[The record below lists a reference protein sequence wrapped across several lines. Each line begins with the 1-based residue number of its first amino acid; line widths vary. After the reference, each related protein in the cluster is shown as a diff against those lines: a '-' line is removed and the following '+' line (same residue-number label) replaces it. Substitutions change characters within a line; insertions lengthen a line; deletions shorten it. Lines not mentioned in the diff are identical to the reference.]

1 MSPARRPADLAETL
15 AGFEYFEGV
24 EGPEI
29 ERLAGLALC
38 HEYPKN
44 NILAYAGDPA
54 SYVFVVVE
62 GRVKIILTNEEAREV
77 IVSLLGPGCVFGL
90 TGALDGGEQPGTAI
104 TVERSTIA
112 RFSAAAFL
120 KWTDS
125 APGAKDTL
133 VRELNRRV
141 RDLHRKI
148 GSHALLSARDRLL
161 HTLMEIA
168 GAEGEREPGNN
179 RVTFTRPTH
188 QELADRI
195 GTSREVVSR
204 LLADLREAELLESDE
219 GRVLRLPL
227 SALIL
232 HEE

>member
-1 MSPARRPADLAETL
+1 VSPARRPADLAETL
-15 AGFEYFEGV
+15 AGFEFFDGIER
-24 EGPEI
+24 PEI
-29 ERLAGLALC
+29 DRLAALALC

-44 NILAYAGDPA
+44 NILAYFGDPA
-54 SYVFVVVE
+54 SNVFLVVS
-62 GRVKIILTNEEAREV
+62 GRVKVILTNDDAREV
-77 IVSLLGPGCVFGL
+77 VVSLLGPGCVFGL

-112 RFSAAAFL
+112 RFSSAGFL
-120 KWTDS
+120 RWMDS
-125 APGAKDTL
+125 APGAKDAL

-148 GSHALLSARDRLL
+148 GAHALLSARDRLL
-161 HTLMEIA
+161 NTLMDIA
-168 GAEGEREPGNN
+168 GAEGEREPGND

-188 QELADRI
+188 QELANRI

-204 LLADLREAELLESDE
+204 LLAELREADILEAEE
-219 GRVLRLPL
+219 GRVIRLPL
-227 SALIL
+227 SSLVL

>member
-1 MSPARRPADLAETL
+1 MSPARRPADLAATL
-15 AGFEYFEGV
+15 AEFDYFAGV
-24 EGPEI
+24 EPSEL

-44 NILAYAGDPA
+44 NILAYAGDPSA
-54 SYVFVVVE
+54 NVFIVVD
-62 GRVKIILTNEEAREV
+62 GRVKVILTNEDAREV

-112 RFSAAAFL
+112 RFSSGAFL
-120 KWTDS
+120 KWSDS
-125 APGAKDTL
+125 AAGAKDAL

-141 RDLHRKI
+141 RDLHGKI
-148 GSHALLSARDRLL
+148 GAHALMSARDRLL

-168 GAEGEREPGNN
+168 GAEGEREPGND

-188 QELADRI
+188 QELANRI
-195 GTSREVVSR
+195 GTSREVVTR
-204 LLADLREAELLESDE
+204 LLAELREAELLESDE

>member
-1 MSPARRPADLAETL
+1 MSPARRPDDLAETL
-15 AGFEYFEGV
+15 AGFEFFEGI
-24 EGPEI
+24 ERPEI

-44 NILAYAGDPA
+44 NILTYAGDPA
-54 SYVFVVVE
+54 TNVFIVVD
-62 GRVKIILTNEEAREV
+62 GRVKVILTNEDAREV
-77 IVSLLGPGCVFGL
+77 IVSLLGSGCVFGL
-90 TGALDGGEQPGTAI
+90 TGALDGEEQPGTAI

-112 RFSAAAFL
+112 RFGTAAFL

-125 APGAKDTL
+125 APGAKDAL

-148 GSHALLSARDRLL
+148 GAHALMSARDRLL
-161 HTLMEIA
+161 HTLMDIA
-168 GAEGEREPGNN
+168 GAEGEREPGND

-188 QELADRI
+188 QELANRI

-204 LLADLREAELLESDE
+204 LLAELREAELLEAEE